1 MPPSSRVVVAGL
13 FHETH
18 TFLEGVTPLSE
29 FSARYGEQL
38 FEARGDGSPLGG
50 VLDVAMDRKWNV
62 LPSVDLR
69 ASPSAL
75 VAAEVVSHFLDHLR
89 ETLRRAFADGG
100 IDGVFLVLHGA
111 MAAEGDPDVEGT
123 VAAAVRDIVGN
134 DVPVAGVL
142 DLHGNISPEFCTRTN
157 LFVAYRQNPHADAC
171 AASKD
176 AAYGLERLMSER
188 STCRTVHARPGIV
201 WPPPGTGT
209 AFEPMSLLE
218 TRAREIEARHPEILA
233 VNVFG
238 GFAYADTPDTGVCF
252 TACTLGDPAI
262 AEEELVGLCDLARE
276 RRAQGNVT
284 GRPLSDVLD
293 EVALAYDKPFNGP
306 IVLAEPSDNIG
317 GGAPGDGTSL
327 LRAFVERK
335 FDRALVAINDPEAVA
350 ALQRHTVGERVR
362 LAIGGRG
369 SKLLEGPYELEVEL
383 LRKGDGRFRLE
394 DPHSHL
400 ASMCGSEFDMGDCAV
415 VRHAGVI
422 VLLTSNKTAPFDLG
436 QWRSQGLYPERFM
449 VVAVKAA
456 VAHRKVYDPIASQH
470 FTVETPGPCASDL
483 RTFPFQKLP
492 RPIYPL
498 DGG

>member
-1 MPPSSRVVVAGL
+1 M
-13 FHETH
+13 
-18 TFLEGVTPLSE
+18 
-29 FSARYGEQL
+29 
-38 FEARGDGSPLGG
+38 
-50 VLDVAMDRKWNV
+50 LDVALDEKWVV

-69 ASPSAL
+69 ACPSAL
-75 VAAEVVSHFLDHLR
+75 VAADVVSHFLGHLR
-89 ETLRRAFADGG
+89 ETLRRALEEGG

-123 VAAAVRDIVGN
+123 VAAAVREVVGES
-134 DVPVAGVL
+134 VPVAGVL
-142 DLHGNISPEFCTRTN
+142 DLHGNISPDFCARTN

-171 AASKD
+171 AASRD
-176 AAYGLERLMSER
+176 AARGLERLMSER

-218 TRAREIEARHPEILA
+218 ARARDIEARHPEILA

-238 GFAYADTPDTGVCF
+238 GFAYADTPDTGVRF

-284 GRPLSDVLD
+284 GRPLNEVLD
-293 EVALAYDKPFNGP
+293 EVARLTTNRSTARSCWPSLRTT
-306 IVLAEPSDNIG
+306 LAEGRRGRHI
-317 GGAPGDGTSL
+317 AVACLRGTQVRS
-327 LRAFVERK
+327 RPR
-335 FDRALVAINDPEAVA
+335 RHQRSQAVA
-350 ALQRHTVGERVR
+350 ALRPHAVGERVR
-362 LAIGGRG
+362 LVIGGRG
-369 SKLLEGPYELEVEL
+369 SKLLAGPYELEVEL

-415 VRHAGVI
+415 VRHAGVTL
-422 VLLTSNKTAPFDLG
+422 LLTSNKTAPFDLG
-436 QWRSQGLYPERFM
+436 QWRSQGLHPERFM

-456 VAHRKVYDPIASQH
+456 VAHRKVYDPIASRH

-483 RTFPFQKLP
+483 RTFPFRNLP

-498 DGG
+498 DGE